1 MLLAEL
7 MQTIDDL
14 ITIIHVLISPGTSI
28 GHLHAVR
35 FCYTSLSYVTYGR
48 EFPQKLGQVE
58 VRPVNRQYQTPLFT
72 GLLAHASRNP
82 VQFHIPGHKKGAGM
96 APEFRKFIGE
106 NALSIDLINIAPLDD
121 LHNPHGMIQEAQSI
135 AAEAFCAD
143 HTYFSVQGTSGAII
157 TMVMAVCG
165 PGDKILVP
173 RNVHKSVLTG
183 IILSGA
189 LPVFMTP
196 DLDYNLGIAHGI
208 SLDTV
213 RTALDQHPDAKGVLV
228 INPTYFGVA
237 ADLKAI
243 VELVHSRGIPVLV
256 DEAHGVHINFHE
268 SLPLSAMQAGADL
281 ASTSVHKLGG
291 SLTQTSVLNIR
302 EGYVHAGRVQSII
315 SMLTTTSTSYL
326 LLASL
331 DAARK
336 QLATKGRQMI
346 DRAINMAQKVRRQVN
361 EIPGLYCFGAEI
373 IGQTSSRCDH
383 DPTKLCI
390 NVKELGITGIE
401 MEKLLREEFN
411 IEVEMSDLYNILCI
425 ISLGDVEE
433 DVEQLVK
440 ALRVLADR
448 FYRTRPANEVKVR
461 VPTTP
466 ILAMS
471 PREAFYAQTEEV
483 PLADSEG
490 RVIAESIMVYPPGI
504 PILLPGEIVSHE
516 NLEYIQDCIEAGL
529 PVQGTEDPDI
539 RMVKVVKKAR

>member
-1 MLLAEL
+1 M
-7 MQTIDDL
+7 
-14 ITIIHVLISPGTSI
+14 
-28 GHLHAVR
+28 
-35 FCYTSLSYVTYGR
+35 
-48 EFPQKLGQVE
+48 
-58 VRPVNRQYQTPLFT
+58 NRQYQTPLFT

-82 VQFHIPGHKKGAGM
+82 VQFHIPGHKKGTGM

-121 LHNPHGMIQEAQSI
+121 LHNPHGMIREAQAI
-135 AAEAFCAD
+135 AAEAFGAD
-143 HTYFSVQGTSGAII
+143 YTYFSVQGTSGAIT
-157 TMVMAVCG
+157 TMVMSVCG

-196 DLDYNLGIAHGI
+196 ELDYNLGIAHGI
-208 SLDTV
+208 SVETV

-243 VELVHSRGIPVLV
+243 VELAHSRHVPVLV

-268 SLPLSAMQAGADL
+268 SLPLSAMQAGADM
-281 ASTSVHKLGG
+281 AATSVHKLGG
-291 SLTQTSVLNIR
+291 SMTQTSVLNVR
-302 EGYVHAGRVQSII
+302 EGYVNPGRVQSII

-331 DAARK
+331 DVARK
-336 QLATKGRQMI
+336 QLATKGRLMI
-346 DRAINMAQKVRRQVN
+346 DRAINLAQKTRQRIN

-373 IGQTSSRCDH
+373 IGQNSSRFDM
-383 DPTKLCI
+383 DPSKLCI
-390 NVKELGITGIE
+390 NVVQLGVTGIDV
-401 MEKLLREEFN
+401 EKMLREEFN

-425 ISLGDVEE
+425 VSLGDSQEE
-433 DVEQLVK
+433 LDQLVK
-440 ALRVLADR
+440 ALQALNER
-448 FYRTRPANEVKVR
+448 FYRSRPANEVKVR

-471 PREAFYAQTEEV
+471 PREAFYAETEIV
-483 PLADSEG
+483 PLHESEG

-504 PILLPGEIVSHE
+504 PVMLPGEIVSHE
-516 NLEYIQDCIEAGL
+516 NLEYIDDCISAGL
-529 PVQGTEDPDI
+529 PVQGPEDPDLRKI
-539 RMVKVVKKAR
+539 KVVRKARFQV